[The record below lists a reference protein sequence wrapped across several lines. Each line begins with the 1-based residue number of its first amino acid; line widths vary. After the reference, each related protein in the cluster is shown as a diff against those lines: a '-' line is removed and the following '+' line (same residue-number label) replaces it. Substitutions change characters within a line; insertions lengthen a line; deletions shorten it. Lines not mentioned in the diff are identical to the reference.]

1 MSQTQT
7 KNKRIRMNL
16 LRMPTPGRISESMSA
31 CQFERVQADLLSIP
45 IGVVY
50 DSLGPNG
57 TAARTKE
64 ADLVKSIFE
73 QSSNATVADVIS
85 ACLTIA
91 ISGLTQMGLD
101 SDAAMNERLEL
112 SGTQPAEAAA

>member
-1 MSQTQT
+1 MTQT
-7 KNKRIRMNL
+7 RTKTKKIKTKL
-16 LRMPTPGRISESMSA
+16 LLMPAPSRTSESMST
-31 CQFERVQADLLSIP
+31 CQFERVQAKLLSIP

-64 ADLVKSIFE
+64 ADLVKCMIE
-73 QSSNATVADVIS
+73 QSSNATIADVIS

-101 SDAAMNERLEL
+101 SDAARSERLEL
-112 SGTQPAEAAA
+112 SGTHAVC